1 MTAAVFR
8 RHSAQRHMKVLAHF
22 RIVDDEAKARAVAR
36 LIKGS
41 TPDFDFFFLVV
52 LSVVMATVGIVI
64 DSPTV
69 VIGSMLIAPILFPV
83 LSLALGVVL
92 GDYKVFYRALT
103 TLGLA
108 TGLSVLLAFVVVLLV
123 PGEVAMTA
131 ELSSRTEPTL
141 AYLAIAMVSGLAV
154 SYALVQPG
162 LSETLPGIAISVALL
177 PPLSA
182 SGALAAMGEW
192 SASVGAFA
200 LFVVNVLG
208 ILLAT
213 VISFMLMNLAA
224 SRHAAVAVV
233 KKEEKRIAEEEEAM
247 RKIYRTREA
256 SADRAVR

>member
-1 MTAAVFR
+1 
-8 RHSAQRHMKVLAHF
+8 MKIIAHF
-22 RIVDDEAKARAVAR
+22 RIVDDEAKARAVER

-52 LSVVMATVGIVI
+52 LSVIMATVGII
-64 DSPTV
+64 INSPTV

-103 TLGLA
+103 TLALA
-108 TGLSVLLAFVVVLLV
+108 TGLSILLAFAVVLLV

-131 ELSSRTEPTL
+131 EISSRTEPTL
-141 AYLAIAMVSGLAV
+141 AYLIIAVVSGLAV
-154 SYALVQPG
+154 AYSLVQPG
-162 LSETLPGIAISVALL
+162 LNETLPGVAISVALL

-182 SGALAAMGEW
+182 AGALAAMGEW

-213 VISFMLMNLAA
+213 MVSFMLMNIAA

-247 RKIYRTREA
+247 KRVSRPREIK
-256 SADRAVR
+256 ADRAAR

>member
-1 MTAAVFR
+1 
-8 RHSAQRHMKVLAHF
+8 MKVLAHF

-36 LIKGS
+36 LVRGS
-41 TPDFDFFFLVV
+41 TPDFDFFFLMV
-52 LSVVMATVGIVI
+52 LSVVMATVGIII

-92 GDYKVFYRALT
+92 GDYLIFYRALT
-103 TLGLA
+103 TLGFA
-108 TGLSVLLAFVVVLLV
+108 TALSVALAMAVVLMV
-123 PGEVAMTA
+123 PGEIAMTA
-131 ELSSRTEPTL
+131 ELASRAEPTL
-141 AYLAIAMVSGLAV
+141 AYLIIAVVSGFAV

-162 LSETLPGIAISVALL
+162 LNETLPGIAISVALL

-182 SGALAAMGEW
+182 TGALAAMGEW

-208 ILLAT
+208 ILIAAI
-213 VISFMLMNLAA
+213 VSFMLMNLAA

-233 KKEEKRIAEEEEAM
+233 KKEEKRIAEEEAALQRVAQGHAEGAAHTG
-247 RKIYRTREA
+247 RT
-256 SADRAVR
+256 VR